1 MHGNSCCPTK
11 NITGFLEL
19 RVNQAKN
26 VTRYCGVG
34 LPDEKYYQTL
44 KLRLLDKNIVGK
56 YIHVDGEHTRKVI
69 NLFETSFMD
78 KDGAR
83 SWLDPQQHYLVPKMI
98 TQFSSIQIDPCSE
111 DVYAAGVLAWRIF
124 SD

>member
-1 MHGNSCCPTK
+1 MEIQQLVFKHVLCCPTK

-44 KLRLLDKNIVGK
+44 KLRLLDKNIV
-56 YIHVDGEHTRKVI
+56 
-69 NLFETSFMD
+69 
-78 KDGAR
+78 
-83 SWLDPQQHYLVPKMI
+83 DPQQHYLVPKMI